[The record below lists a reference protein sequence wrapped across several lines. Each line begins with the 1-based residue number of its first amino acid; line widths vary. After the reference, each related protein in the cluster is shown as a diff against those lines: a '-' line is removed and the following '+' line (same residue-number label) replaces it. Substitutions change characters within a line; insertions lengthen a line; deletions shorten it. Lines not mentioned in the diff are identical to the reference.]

1 MKFNTLKEANDF
13 ITLANSLLGFP
24 DTISGT
30 LTYSEA
36 AEIEVTDE
44 DGNIIETYFEVQVTE
59 QLKTLLDDTQN

>member
-1 MKFNTLKEANDF
+1 MKFTTQQEANDF

-24 DTISGT
+24 DKISGT

-36 AEIEVTDE
+36 QEIEVKDD

-59 QLKTLLDDTQN
+59 QLQILLDERQN